1 MIMTFHE
8 LQEMVKKKGFGT
20 AMYGNVNGEPVYLSR
35 GVREMFLGDDE
46 DAIQPIINTV
56 IAFQGGDYG
65 TAAENG
71 KKPSEGHEYG
81 RYDLDLFEEKDED
94 TAVWIHRDG
103 KAVIV
108 YFRFER

>member
-1 MIMTFHE
+1 MTFQE
-8 LQEMVKKKGFGT
+8 LKDLVKKKGFGT

-35 GVREMFLGDDE
+35 GVREAFLNDE
-46 DAIQPIINTV
+46 EEIQPIINTV

-65 TAAENG
+65 SAAENG
-71 KKPSEGHEYG
+71 KTPTEGHEYG
-81 RYDLDLFEEKDED
+81 RYDLGVFTEETEED

-103 KAVIV
+103 SAVIV